1 MIYLL
6 MHSNLYTFTY
16 GHIELVYICLN
27 LNAILLNVY

>member
-6 MHSNLYTFTY
+6 IHYNLYTFTY
-16 GHIELVYICLN
+16 GHVELVYIWFK